1 MGAPPSEGVPGLGVD
16 CAPAQLSTAAGEG
29 AASPSPS
36 DARAPPC
43 TKGIR
48 SAAPAN
54 EAAIVRQN
62 RWVLLAE
69 ASGRERRSMTAMESN
84 L

>member
-1 MGAPPSEGVPGLGVD
+1 M
-16 CAPAQLSTAAGEG
+16 
-29 AASPSPS
+29 
-36 DARAPPC
+36 
-43 TKGIR
+43 R